1 MTPKRLMQQD
11 GVESL
16 ESDRVV
22 VIIIIRPIEII
33 HTPVLR
39 FRRVQK
45 KESTFLPSDAM
56 R

>member
-1 MTPKRLMQQD
+1 MTSKRLMQQD

-22 VIIIIRPIEII
+22 VIIIRPIEII